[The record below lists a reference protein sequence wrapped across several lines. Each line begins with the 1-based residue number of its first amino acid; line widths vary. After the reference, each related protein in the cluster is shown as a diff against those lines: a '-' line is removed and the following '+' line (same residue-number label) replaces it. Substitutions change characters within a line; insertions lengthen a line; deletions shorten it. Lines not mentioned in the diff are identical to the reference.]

1 MPTAAA
7 VTAFLGQYAHS
18 MLGCVQLREYMHTLC
33 TIKSI
38 CAHTLC
44 AIKPSLALIG
54 YQRTRNNHHMV
65 IMWWLR
71 YSLVKGQTNK
81 GWFSINDI
89 FRRFAQIR
97 VWGCS
102 ILKKWQLSD
111 FWRKKNFLWMFASKE
126 RGGDGGSFLKGGF
139 WCAELWSRHWDHNW
153 DWQHF
158 PHSLGSCWVMNN
170 EGPNM
175 PKSKKNPA
183 HLHFFFLALI

>member
-18 MLGCVQLREYMHTLC
+18 RLGCVQLREYMHTLC

-170 EGPNM
+170 ECPNM

-183 HLHFFFLALI
+183 HLHFFF

>member
-1 MPTAAA
+1 MCAYCSSCDSFPWTICTFK
-7 VTAFLGQYAHS
+7 VG
-18 MLGCVQLREYMHTLC
+18 LC
-33 TIKSI
+33 AIKRM

-102 ILKKWQLSD
+102 ILKRLQLSD
-111 FWRKKNFLWMFASKE
+111 FWRKKELSLNICLQRKRRW
-126 RGGDGGSFLKGGF
+126 SFLKGGF

-158 PHSLGSCWVMNN
+158 PHSLGSCN
-170 EGPNM
+170 E
-175 PKSKKNPA
+175 
-183 HLHFFFLALI
+183 